1 MSMNDVTYV
10 MLVGAGVGLL
20 LAVWLV
26 ASRNR
31 IIRMINA
38 IDNAYA
44 QVDVLLKRRADLI
57 PNLVEVV
64 RGYAAHERGVFESV
78 SAARAG
84 LLAARGAKEADDANG
99 LLSQSIGRLLAVAEA
114 YPQLKADANFGRL
127 QAELVD
133 TENRLSFG
141 RQSYN
146 ETVLDYNNVVTT
158 FPGSL
163 FARGLG
169 AEKRPMLSTAD
180 SDRALPKVSFAPPA
194 ASG

>member
-1 MSMNDVTYV
+1 MNDAAYAIGILAALA
-10 MLVGAGVGLL
+10 LVLV
-20 LAVWLV
+20 VWV
-26 ASRNR
+26 IASRNR
-31 IIRMINA
+31 IIRMMNA

-64 RGYAAHERGVFESV
+64 KGYAAHERGVFESV

-84 LLAARGAKEADDANG
+84 LLAAKGVRETDEANG
-99 LLSQSIGRLLAVAEA
+99 ILSQTIGRLFAVAEA

-158 FPGSL
+158 FPGSA
-163 FARGLG
+163 FASSLG
-169 AEKRPMLSTAD
+169 ASKRPMLSIAD

-194 ASG
+194 SSG